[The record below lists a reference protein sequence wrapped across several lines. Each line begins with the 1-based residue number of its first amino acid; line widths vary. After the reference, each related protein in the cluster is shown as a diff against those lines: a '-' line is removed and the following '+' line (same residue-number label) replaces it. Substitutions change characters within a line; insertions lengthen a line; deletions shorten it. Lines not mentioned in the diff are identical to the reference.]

1 MEDTI
6 VLSFLKRLKN
16 NNLLALFKKNKRS
29 KSEVTLNDFLQNI
42 LGVKPKN
49 IELYKM
55 ALIHRSVSSV
65 NLVLGN
71 INNERL
77 EYLGDAMLS
86 AIVADFLFKKYPL
99 HPEGPLTE
107 MRSKLVCRDR
117 LNALS
122 RKMGLNLLI
131 NIETGSG
138 AKSVDG
144 DAFEALIGALYLDKG
159 FEKTKKIVLKRI
171 LLRHLDIDAIIS
183 EDSNF
188 KGKLLNWGQ
197 KNGKFVK
204 FENQQFLDGYNKK
217 MHKSVV
223 LVSGEKCGEG
233 VDFTIKKAEQTASEK
248 AWEFLSDIEN
258 EN

>member
-1 MEDTI
+1 
-6 VLSFLKRLKN
+6 
-16 NNLLALFKKNKRS
+16 LALFKKNNRPT
-29 KSEVTLNDFLQNI
+29 SEVTLTDFLQNI

-55 ALIHRSVSSV
+55 ALVHRSASST
-65 NLVLGN
+65 NPVLGTL
-71 INNERL
+71 NNERL

-86 AIVADFLFKKYPL
+86 AIVADFLFKKFPL

-122 RKMGLNLLI
+122 RKMGLNLFI
-131 NIETGSG
+131 NMESGIG

-159 FEKTKKIVLKRI
+159 YEKTKKIILKKI
-171 LLRHLDIDAIIS
+171 LLTHLDINAILL
-183 EDSNF
+183 EDKNF

-197 KNGKFVK
+197 KNNKIVK
-204 FENQQFLDGYNKK
+204 FENQMFFDDANKK
-217 MHKSVV
+217 LHRSSVYIDGV
-223 LVSGEKCGEG
+223 NCGEG
-233 VDFTIKKAEQTASEK
+233 IDFTIKKAEQTASSK
-248 AWEFLSDIEN
+248 ALENLSDIED
-258 EN
+258 EG